1 MIFFETQRPGSPR
14 RDRAVRVSGDLEMRE
29 NAQPSSATYLWCNQ
43 CRRSFR
49 HEEAGDDLGCPI
61 CGTAMEPT
69 GKMNAILRGLMANEL
84 ATSDVTT
91 KHRQIVRL
99 IWTRHGQGEQYYRLL
114 DPGIP
119 YNRFEARVTD
129 LICRGA
135 SEGWINIVMPAAP
148 STDERHYR
156 IEFVDEDRFL
166 QELSALAVSTTK
178 GKQRANP

>member
-1 MIFFETQRPGSPR
+1 
-14 RDRAVRVSGDLEMRE
+14 MRE
-29 NAQPSSATYLWCNQ
+29 NAQPQAATYLWCNQ

-49 HEEAGDDLGCPI
+49 HEEAVDEVGCPI
-61 CGTAMEPT
+61 CGSAMEPT

-91 KHRQIVRL
+91 RHRQIVRL

-114 DPGIP
+114 DPGMP

-135 SEGWINIVMPAAP
+135 SEGWIKIILPAAP

-156 IEFVDEDRFL
+156 IEFVDEERFL
-166 QELSALAVSTTK
+166 RELSDLASAPK
-178 GKQRANP
+178 NRK